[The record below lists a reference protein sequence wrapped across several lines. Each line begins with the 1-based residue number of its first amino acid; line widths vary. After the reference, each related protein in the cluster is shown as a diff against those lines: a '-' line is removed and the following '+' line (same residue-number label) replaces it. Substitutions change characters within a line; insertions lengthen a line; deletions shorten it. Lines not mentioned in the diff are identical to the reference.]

1 MPDSSSPSFKVK
13 VNGEAVSHPIIS
25 VMVNKTINQLA
36 YARILLADGEASQAK
51 FEISNKTDFEP
62 GNKIEVLAGSGSD
75 DQTIFKGIVVK
86 HSIKLTKTQTTLL
99 FVECKDEAIKMT
111 KVRQSKYFKDVKD
124 SEIIEELINPYN
136 LQKDV
141 TTSTVTH
148 KELFQYQITDW
159 DFMVCRAEANGLLV
173 VTDDGKVLVK
183 KPDFSP
189 EPALTLTFGG
199 NLKEFD
205 AEINAHHQ
213 FETVKAE
220 AWNESDQKLEEVEAS
235 IPSSITQI
243 GNISSSALADKTG
256 KNTEIIRHSGNL
268 KSEELKAWADAQQLK
283 NTLSKI
289 QGTAK
294 SDGNALLKP
303 FAIVKFEGVGD
314 RFNGKAFVSGIRHEL
329 NQGNWTTDIQ
339 FGLSAEWFAA
349 EKDINPLP
357 ASGLFSA
364 IQGLQIGVV
373 VDIEEDSNNP
383 ESKNRVLVKL
393 PVADNAA
400 QGIWARQ
407 SMVDAGDKRGSF
419 FRPYKDDE
427 VILGFIN
434 NDPNEAVILGMLHSN
449 KNAPPHKPT
458 KDNFQR
464 GFVTKEE
471 MKIWFDD
478 EKKEL
483 EILTKA
489 GNSIKLSEDK
499 KGITLK
505 DQNGNEIVMDDSG
518 IKIKSI
524 KDITIEAANSLT
536 EKGNTVEV
544 NGQSSLTAK
553 GGSSAEFSSGG
564 NTALKGS
571 MVMIN

>member
-1 MPDSSSPSFKVK
+1 MADASSPSFKIK
-13 VNGEAVSHPIIS
+13 ANGEAVSHPVIS

-36 YARILLADGEASQAK
+36 YARILITDGESSNAS
-51 FEISNKTDFEP
+51 FEISNKPDFEP
-62 GNKIEVLAGSGSD
+62 GSKIEILAGNGGD
-75 DQTIFKGIVVK
+75 DATIFKGIVVK
-86 HSIKLTKTQTTLL
+86 HSVKLTKTQTTLL
-99 FVECKDEAIKMT
+99 YIECKDEAVKMT
-111 KVRQSKYFKDVKD
+111 KVRQSKYFKDAKD
-124 SEIIEELINPYN
+124 SEVIEEMLNPYK
-136 LQKDV
+136 LPKDV
-141 TTSTVTH
+141 SGTSVTH

-159 DFMVCRAEANGLLV
+159 DFMICRAEANGFLV
-173 VTDDGKVLVK
+173 ATDDGKVIVK

-189 EPALTLTFGG
+189 EPALTLTFGD

-205 AEINAHHQ
+205 AELNAHHQ

-220 AWNESDQKLEEVEAS
+220 AWNESDQKLEEAEAD
-235 IPSSITQI
+235 IPASITQI
-243 GNISSSALADKTG
+243 GNLSSATLADKTG
-256 KNTEIIRHSGNL
+256 GNTEIIRHSGSL
-268 KSEELKAWADAQQLK
+268 KSEVLKAWADAQQLK

-294 SDGNALLKP
+294 ATGNALLKP
-303 FAIVKFEGVGD
+303 FTIVKFEGIGNK
-314 RFNGKAFVSGIRHEL
+314 FNGKAFVSGVRHEL

-339 FGLSAEWFAA
+339 FGLSADWFAS

-364 IQGLQIGVV
+364 VQGLQIGVV

-393 PVADNAA
+393 PVADNNA

-407 SMVDAGDKRGSF
+407 AMVDAGDKRGGF
-419 FRPYKDDE
+419 FRPYKGDE

-434 NDPNEAVILGMLHSN
+434 SDPNEAVILGMLHSN

-464 GFVTKEE
+464 GFVTKGE

-483 EILTKA
+483 ELLTKA

-499 KGITLK
+499 KGIRLK

-524 KDITIEAANSLT
+524 KDITIEASNSLT
-536 EKGNTVEV
+536 EKGNTIEI

-553 GGSSAEFSSGG
+553 GSSSAEFSSGG
-564 NTALKGS
+564 NTTLKGS

>member
-1 MPDSSSPSFKVK
+1 MADSSSPSFKVK
-13 VNGEAVSHPIIS
+13 ANGEVVSHPILS
-25 VMVNKTINQLA
+25 VIVNKTINQLA
-36 YARILLADGEASQAK
+36 YARILIADGESSQAK
-51 FEISNKTDFEP
+51 FEISNTADFEP
-62 GNKIEVLAGSGSD
+62 GSKIEILAGNGGN

-86 HSIKLTKTQTTLL
+86 HSVKLTKTQTTLL
-99 FVECKDEAIKMT
+99 FVECKDEAVKMT

-124 SEIIEELINPYN
+124 SDVIEEIIGPYN
-136 LQKDV
+136 LQKEV
-141 TTSTVTH
+141 SATNVTH

-159 DFMVCRAEANGLLV
+159 DFMVCRAEANGFLIA
-173 VTDDGKVLVK
+173 TDDAKVIMK

-189 EPALTLTFGG
+189 EPALTLTFGD

-205 AEINAHHQ
+205 AELNAHHQ

-220 AWNESDQKLEEVEAS
+220 SWNESDQKLEEVEAGV
-235 IPSSITQI
+235 PSSVVQI
-243 GNISSSALADKTG
+243 GNLTTATLADKTG
-256 KNTEIIRHSGNL
+256 KNTDTIRHSGNL
-268 KSEELKAWADAQQLK
+268 KSEVLQAWADAQQLK

-294 SDGNALLKP
+294 ANGNALLKP
-303 FAIVKFEGVGD
+303 FAIVRFEGLSN

-329 NQGNWTTDIQ
+329 SQGNWSTDIQ
-339 FGLSAEWFAA
+339 FGLPAEWFAA

-393 PVADNAA
+393 PVADNQA

-407 SMVDAGDKRGSF
+407 SMLDAGNKRGSF

-449 KNAPPHKPT
+449 KNVPPHKPD
-458 KDNFQR
+458 KDNYQR

-471 MKIWFDD
+471 TKIWFDD

-489 GNSIKLSEDK
+489 GNSVKLSEDK

-524 KDITIEAANSLT
+524 KDITIEASNSLT
-536 EKGNTVEV
+536 GKGNTVEV

-564 NTALKGS
+564 NTTLKGS